1 MAVPGVAVAL
11 PCFPPALSDF
21 VAAGGFSYPLE
32 TVFFVR
38 VSLG

>member
-11 PCFPPALSDF
+11 PSPYPDGF
-21 VAAGGFSYPLE
+21 VAAGGLSYPLE

-38 VSLG
+38 VSLE